1 MADIIRLA
9 GLRHLRGSP
18 ITHVRHLDHGRLVH
32 AGTGQSFW
40 FWPLNAALSEIPV
53 DDRELP
59 LLFHARTADFQD
71 VTVQTTVTFRVT
83 DPALAASHI
92 DFSIDPDSGRWR
104 STPLQQL
111 ASLLTEAAQQNAL
124 DLLARTPLATT
135 LVDGV
140 SAVRGRIEAGL
151 TGDPRL
157 AETGLAVV
165 GVRVVAIRPEPE
177 VEKALQTPTREQV
190 QQEADKATFE
200 RRALAVERERA
211 IAENELQ
218 TQIELARR
226 EEQLVAQRGTNARRQ
241 AEEVAAASAIE
252 TQAEATHERQ
262 LSEARAD
269 GTRAMGEA
277 KAAAET
283 AWLGAYRE
291 LSEATLLGLAVRE
304 LAANLPKIQSLVLSP
319 DLLAPILARLA
330 TPTTPSPTPRTKG
343 ERG

>member
-1 MADIIRLA
+1 MADITRLA

-18 ITHVRHLDHGRLVH
+18 VTHVRHLDHGRLVH

-92 DFSIDPDSGRWR
+92 DFSIAPGSGRWR
-104 STPLQQL
+104 SPPLQQL

-157 AETGLAVV
+157 AENGLAGG
-165 GVRVVAIRPEPE
+165 GVRVVA
-177 VEKALQTPTREQV
+177 
-190 QQEADKATFE
+190 
-200 RRALAVERERA
+200 
-211 IAENELQ
+211 
-218 TQIELARR
+218 
-226 EEQLVAQRGTNARRQ
+226 
-241 AEEVAAASAIE
+241 
-252 TQAEATHERQ
+252 
-262 LSEARAD
+262 
-269 GTRAMGEA
+269 
-277 KAAAET
+277 
-283 AWLGAYRE
+283 
-291 LSEATLLGLAVRE
+291 
-304 LAANLPKIQSLVLSP
+304 
-319 DLLAPILARLA
+319 
-330 TPTTPSPTPRTKG
+330 
-343 ERG
+343 